1 MTNID
6 DRPLTIVMKALTQ
19 NSIVKLR
26 TGRFAL
32 LSLLLVLINGQWSM
46 VSGQSANELY
56 KQTIAQ
62 YKAAQFDVAAANY
75 EKILAQGYRSSEI
88 YYNLG
93 NCYYKLNN
101 NGKAILNFERAHQ
114 LEPEDEDIATNLK
127 IAQLKAID
135 KLIPVP
141 QMAITTGW
149 NNFTTSQSS
158 KGWGVFALVFIWIA
172 LIVFAVYYFFI
183 KRSLLFVF
191 CLLLFAFSIASVAL
205 AIKQSNAE
213 ENSCEAILLVENV
226 NVKSAPDAN
235 GTDLFTIHEG
245 IKFQILDMVGS
256 WNKIRLADGK
266 VGWIEKNVFEKI

>member
-1 MTNID
+1 MKFQLPITNYQLSS
-6 DRPLTIVMKALTQ
+6 PWKKTCL
-19 NSIVKLR
+19 SIV
-26 TGRFAL
+26 F
-32 LSLLLVLINGQWSM
+32 SLVIGYWSLVIAQPT
-46 VSGQSANELY
+46 EFY
-56 KQTIAQ
+56 KQTITQ
-62 YKAAQFDVAAANY
+62 YKANQFDVAAANY
-75 EKILAQGYRSSEI
+75 EKILAQGYRTAEI

-101 NGKAILNFERAHQ
+101 TGKAILNFERAHK
-114 LEPEDEDIATNLK
+114 LAPEDEDITHNLK

-158 KGWGVFALVFIWIA
+158 KSWGIFALIFIWIA
-172 LIVFAVYYFFI
+172 LIVFTVYLFI
-183 KRSLLFVF
+183 AKKNFVLFLSSLLLV
-191 CLLLFAFSIASVAL
+191 LSIASVSL
-205 AIKQSNAE
+205 AFKQSSAE

-245 IKFQILDMVGS
+245 VKVQILDVVGS

-266 VGWIEKNVFEKI
+266 VGWIEKNLFEKI